1 MCHKERK
8 AYVDAIRR
16 RYRRA
21 NKEQKTK
28 ILDEFCAICN
38 YHRKYAIQLLWM
50 LFRKNKPKT
59 RKRGCRSI
67 YNKDYIIKP
76 LVKIWLATNQMCSK
90 KLKAALPIWLPFF
103 ESEYGLLPEETKTRL
118 LTISSSTIDRL
129 LKPSKI
135 KYKRKGLCGTK
146 PGSLLKNQIPIRT
159 DNWDITKPG
168 FCEADT
174 VAHCGNSLSGD
185 FAWSLTLTDIFSAW
199 TENRVI

>member
-1 MCHKERK
+1 MGHKERK

-50 LFRKNKPKT
+50 LFRKNKPKI

-67 YNKDYIIKP
+67 YKKDCIIKP
-76 LVKIWLATNQMCSK
+76 LIKIWLATNQMCSK

-135 KYKRKGLCGTK
+135 K
-146 PGSLLKNQIPIRT
+146 
-159 DNWDITKPG
+159 
-168 FCEADT
+168 
-174 VAHCGNSLSGD
+174 
-185 FAWSLTLTDIFSAW
+185 
-199 TENRVI
+199 